1 MKASARLLRLLGILI
16 LLALTFGSAGPAHA
30 FGDSHFFPETGH
42 TVSGLFWQYWQT
54 HGGLMQH
61 GYPISDEVLETS
73 DLDGKTYRVQYFERA
88 VFEMHPENAGTPY
101 EVLLTQLGTLRY
113 RAKYGPAGVPAQLQQ
128 VNSANALFFPQ
139 TGHTLG
145 GAFRAFWEAHGGVAQ
160 LGYPISD
167 EFREISELDG
177 KTYTVQY
184 TERAELEWHPE
195 NKPPFDVLLS
205 QVGTERYNLYHP
217 GGQGLQPAPPLPSP
231 TATPVPPC
239 DQDLPASENATVTPH
254 CGPIGTIFV
263 VHATGFTPDE
273 PIVFWDMTADNQVVG
288 TPSPLNMGPHGSEID
303 TVIDSRHLPAAHEGI
318 WTTTYRGEV
327 SGHRAVVSYK
337 ITSLGLNPPPGSP
350 GGPTPTATATPTPA
364 GPPPTPPGSTAD
376 CSGIPAGQNVT
387 VLRPCAPAGTVF
399 YFNAGGFK
407 PNEMLTIDVKD
418 PSGKVVDSSSEE
430 SADEQGEVLELTF
443 GTEQTAATGVW
454 TLTMVGSESHATAIG
469 YFKVTPRG
477 SIPLPT
483 CDTSG
488 TRNGQATP
496 SAGRLGD
503 VLEITVTGFQ
513 PGEQVSTWITL
524 PTGEMA
530 GSERPEDIPINPDGS
545 IGPLPFQIDPG
556 AAELPGRWSV
566 TFQGAKSGNK
576 ATVYFCVGP

>member
-1 MKASARLLRLLGILI
+1 M
-16 LLALTFGSAGPAHA
+16 
-30 FGDSHFFPETGH
+30 
-42 TVSGLFWQYWQT
+42 
-54 HGGLMQH
+54 
-61 GYPISDEVLETS
+61 
-73 DLDGKTYRVQYFERA
+73 
-88 VFEMHPENAGTPY
+88 
-101 EVLLTQLGTLRY
+101 
-113 RAKYGPAGVPAQLQQ
+113 
-128 VNSANALFFPQ
+128 
-139 TGHTLG
+139 
-145 GAFRAFWEAHGGVAQ
+145 
-160 LGYPISD
+160 
-167 EFREISELDG
+167 
-177 KTYTVQY
+177 
-184 TERAELEWHPE
+184 
-195 NKPPFDVLLS
+195 
-205 QVGTERYNLYHP
+205 
-217 GGQGLQPAPPLPSP
+217 
-231 TATPVPPC
+231 
-239 DQDLPASENATVTPH
+239 
-254 CGPIGTIFV
+254 
-263 VHATGFTPDE
+263 
-273 PIVFWDMTADNQVVG
+273 
-288 TPSPLNMGPHGSEID
+288 
-303 TVIDSRHLPAAHEGI
+303 
-318 WTTTYRGEV
+318 
-327 SGHRAVVSYK
+327 
-337 ITSLGLNPPPGSP
+337 
-350 GGPTPTATATPTPA
+350 
-364 GPPPTPPGSTAD
+364 
-376 CSGIPAGQNVT
+376 
-387 VLRPCAPAGTVF
+387 LRPCAPAGTVF